1 MAKHNPSLDFL
12 MENNNILSE
21 QIVQLNVQKDNYK
34 KGFELLYQY
43 WDSIPD
49 MAKKELHVKLKKLG
63 L

>member
-49 MAKKELHVKLKKLG
+49 MAKEELHVKLKKLG